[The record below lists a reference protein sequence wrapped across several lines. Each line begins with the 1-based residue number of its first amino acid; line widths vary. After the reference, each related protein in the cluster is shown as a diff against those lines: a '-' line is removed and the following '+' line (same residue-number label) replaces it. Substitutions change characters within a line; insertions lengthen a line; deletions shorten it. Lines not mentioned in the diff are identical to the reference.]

1 LRARAIARA
10 ERALCVCVAALAL
23 CGANRAQLDAP
34 DAVGAVARTRADP
47 SGALLEAVAAQWP
60 DRVQL
65 LPLAQGGDGPP
76 ALIAALWLQRDKSP
90 RLPGLLIG
98 DAGLGRTVQGAVA
111 LEQRLARAVVAIAAL
126 SDTDAAVRALLSER
140 PLYIAPRL
148 GPLDATAARRTF
160 AHDFPSGWQPN
171 GFHAAAAAARPG
183 AYPLSTPEAA
193 ALAALLSQSRDLG
206 AFALFDERAAELSG
220 EGRERAFQ
228 VRADA
233 RLVPVAGHPL
243 RHAREDLGMPALAL
257 DLGAE
262 VEDDA
267 FAERVLELLRTLP
280 RLEVSSGALERLG
293 PQLWQLEVSIAARV
307 DGVWAEPGCLPEGAA
322 IAVCA
327 VESGVLETAACQ
339 REPGAAFEP
348 VAVRA
353 NECRLPRPSAA
364 QALSA
369 RLLVRAPLGAAVR
382 VAVRAPRFGECD
394 VRVTLEAR

>member
-1 LRARAIARA
+1 MLT
-10 ERALCVCVAALAL
+10 ALAV
-23 CGANRAQLDAP
+23 CGASGAQLDAP
-34 DAVGAVARTRADP
+34 SALGAVTRTRADP
-47 SGALLEAVAAQWP
+47 STATLEAAAAQWP

-65 LPLAQGGDGPP
+65 LPLAQSGDGPP
-76 ALIAALWLQRDKSP
+76 ALIAALWLQRDTSP

-98 DAGLGRTVQGAVA
+98 DAGLGRQVNGAVA
-111 LEQRLARAVVAIAAL
+111 LEQRLARIVFAIAARI
-126 SDTDAAVRALLSER
+126 DADDAARALLSER

-148 GPLDATAARRTF
+148 GPLDAAAARRTF
-160 AHDFPSGWQPN
+160 AHDFPSGWLPH
-171 GFHAAAAAARPG
+171 GFHAAADAARPG

-193 ALAALLSQSRDLG
+193 ALAALLAQSQDLG
-206 AFALFDERAAELSG
+206 AFALFDERAAELPG
-220 EGRERAFQ
+220 EARERGFQ

-233 RLVPVAGHPL
+233 RLAPVAGHPL

-262 VEDDA
+262 VNDDA
-267 FAERVLELLRTLP
+267 FVQRVLELLRTLP
-280 RLEVSSGALERLG
+280 RLELSVGALERLG
-293 PQLWQLEVSIAARV
+293 PQLWQLDVSIAARV

-339 REPGAAFEP
+339 REPGAAFEAL
-348 VAVRA
+348 AVRA

-364 QALSA
+364 QSLGA
-369 RLLVRAPLGAAVR
+369 RLLVRAPLGATVR

-394 VRVTLEAR
+394 ARVTLEAR